1 MSWVSVISPS
11 PNFLIAYETAKH
23 AALDKQPFARKFYG
37 AIEIRRTHTRVVHQ
51 AFPDILAGFR
61 YAILK
66 HIKIFLLSGSN
77 LGAQFA
83 ATFPGFGCSAIGT
96 FPIAIGAGIC

>member
-23 AALDKQPFARKFYG
+23 AALDKKPFARKFYG

-51 AFPDILAGFR
+51 AFPDILAGFG
-61 YAILK
+61 YAFLK
-66 HIKIFLLSGSN
+66 HVEIIFL
-77 LGAQFA
+77 A
-83 ATFPGFGCSAIGT
+83 
-96 FPIAIGAGIC
+96 